1 MTTRSSRLRRPATAF
16 LASSMLVGMI
26 ASAAAQS
33 PQVSKAEM
41 RAIAQVC
48 KSDVETLCKGVQP
61 GGGRIGQCLQQ
72 NAEKVSAP
80 CQQKLSEVLA
90 K

>member
-1 MTTRSSRLRRPATAF
+1 MTLRSRRLRHHTTAI
-16 LASSMLVGMI
+16 LASTMFVGMI
-26 ASAAAQS
+26 ASADAQS
-33 PQVSKAEM
+33 PQVSKTEM

-48 KSDVETLCKGVQP
+48 KSDIETLCKGVQP